1 MDTFR
6 HWLTLLMLMF
16 MPGAVLFWFL
26 VHPFVRFWR
35 RIGLRRFMAIQYTFL
50 AAFAAGV
57 ILLRHTLLAV
67 DFGTNPI
74 LIAWAVPILAASIV
88 LRLQI
93 SRQLRFSTLGGL
105 PELAP
110 ESHPQPLLTEGIYAR
125 VRHPR
130 YVEVLL
136 VMASLTLI
144 ANNLA
149 SYVNWIVA
157 LPSVLAVVRLEE
169 RELHDRFGAQYD
181 AYCARVPR
189 FVPRWRTGSWHGSAP
204 C

>member
-1 MDTFR
+1 MDTIRF
-6 HWLTLLMLMF
+6 WLALLMLMF

-26 VHPFVRFWR
+26 VHPFIRFWR
-35 RIGLRRFMAIQYTFL
+35 RIGLRRSMAIYYTLL

-57 ILLRHTLLAV
+57 FLLRKTLLAV
-67 DFGTNPI
+67 DFGTNPV
-74 LIAWAVPILAASIV
+74 LIAVAMPILAASIV
-88 LRLQI
+88 LRRTI
-93 SRQLRFSTLGGL
+93 SRHLRFKTLGGI

-110 ESHPQPLLTEGIYAR
+110 ESHPQPLLTEGIYSR
-125 VRHPR
+125 IRHPR

-136 VMASLTLI
+136 VMASLALV

-149 SYVNWIVA
+149 SYVNWIVGI
-157 LPSVLAVVRLEE
+157 PSVLAIVPIEE
-169 RELHDRFGAQYD
+169 RELRDRFGAEYD

-189 FVPRWRTGSWHGSAP
+189 FIPRPLAS

>member
-6 HWLTLLMLMF
+6 HVLTLLMLMF

-26 VHPFVRFWR
+26 VHPFVRLWR
-35 RIGLRRFMAIQYTFL
+35 RLGLRRSMAIFYTIL
-50 AAFAAGV
+50 GAFAVGV
-57 ILLRHTLLAV
+57 FLLRKTLLAV
-67 DFGTNPI
+67 DFGTNPV
-74 LIAWAVPILAASIV
+74 LIALAVPILAASIV
-88 LRLQI
+88 LRRKI
-93 SRQLRFSTLGGL
+93 SRQLRFRTLGGL

-110 ESHPQPLLTEGIYAR
+110 ESHPQPLLTEGIYSR

-130 YVEVLL
+130 YIEVLL

-149 SYVNWIVA
+149 AYVNWIVGI
-157 LPSVLAVVRLEE
+157 PSVLAIVRIEE
-169 RELHDRFGAQYD
+169 RELRHRFGAEHE

-189 FVPRWRTGSWHGSAP
+189 FVPRWGARRFE
-204 C
+204 

>member
-1 MDTFR
+1 MMDTFR
-6 HWLTLLMLMF
+6 HGLTLMMLMF
-16 MPGAVLFWFL
+16 MPGAVLFWLL

-35 RIGLRRFMAIQYTFL
+35 RIGLRRTMAIQWTFL

-57 ILLRHTLLAV
+57 VLLRKTLLAV
-67 DFGTNPI
+67 DFGTNAV
-74 LIAWAVPILAASIV
+74 LIAVAVLILAASIV

-93 SRQLRFSTLGGL
+93 SRHLRFSTLGGL

-110 ESHPQPLLTEGIYAR
+110 ESHPQPLLTEGIYSR

-136 VMASLTLI
+136 VMASLSLI

-149 SYVNWIVA
+149 SYVNWIVGI
-157 LPSVLAVVRLEE
+157 PSVLLIVRIEE
-169 RELHDRFGAQYD
+169 RELRDRFGAEYE

-189 FVPRWRTGSWHGSAP
+189 FVPRWSTSP
-204 C
+204 PD

>member
-1 MDTFR
+1 MNTFR
-6 HWLTLLMLMF
+6 HCLTLLMLMF

-26 VHPFVRFWR
+26 IHPFVRFWR
-35 RIGLRRFMAIQYTFL
+35 RLGLRRSMAVQFTLL
-50 AAFAAGV
+50 AAYVAGV
-57 ILLRHTLLAV
+57 FLLRKTLLAV

-88 LRLQI
+88 LRLHI
-93 SRQLRFSTLGGL
+93 SRHLRFSTLGGL

-130 YVEVLL
+130 YLEVLL

-149 SYVNWIVA
+149 AYVNWIIGI
-157 LPSVLAVVRLEE
+157 PSVLAIVRIEE
-169 RELHDRFGAQYD
+169 RELRHRFGMEYD

-189 FVPRWRTGSWHGSAP
+189 FVPRWGT
-204 C
+204 

>member
-6 HWLTLLMLMF
+6 HCLTLLMLMF

-26 VHPFVRFWR
+26 VHPFIRFWR
-35 RIGLRRFMAIQYTFL
+35 RIGLRRAVAIHYTLL
-50 AAFAAGV
+50 AIFVAGV
-57 ILLRHTLLAV
+57 FLLRNTLLAV
-67 DFGTNPI
+67 DFGTNPA
-74 LIAWAVPILAASIV
+74 LIAVAVPLLAASIV
-88 LRLQI
+88 LRLKV
-93 SRQLRFSTLGGL
+93 SRHLRFRTLGGL

-110 ESHPQPLLTEGIYAR
+110 ESHPQPLLTEGIYSH

-130 YVEVLL
+130 YLEVLL
-136 VMASLTLI
+136 VMASLSLI

-157 LPSVLAVVRLEE
+157 IPSVMVIVGIEE
-169 RELHDRFGAQYD
+169 RELRDRFGAEYE

-189 FVPRWRTGSWHGSAP
+189 FVPRWRA
-204 C
+204 

>member
-1 MDTFR
+1 MNTFR
-6 HWLTLLMLMF
+6 HCLTLLMLMF

-26 VHPFVRFWR
+26 IHPFVRFWR
-35 RIGLRRFMAIQYTFL
+35 RLGLRRSMAVQFTLL
-50 AAFAAGV
+50 AAYVAGV
-57 ILLRHTLLAV
+57 FLLRKTLLAV

-130 YVEVLL
+130 YLEVLL

-149 SYVNWIVA
+149 AYVNWIIGI
-157 LPSVLAVVRLEE
+157 PSVLAIVRIEE
-169 RELHDRFGAQYD
+169 RELRHRFGMEYD

-189 FVPRWRTGSWHGSAP
+189 FVPRWGT
-204 C
+204 